1 MSDFRAAVT
10 RTWSAILRDEAAKST
25 LFGAVILYSFF
36 YPASYRQ
43 QVSSGQPIVIV
54 DYDRS
59 AASRAL
65 IRNVFAVRSVRVVAS
80 VRSMDDAQSM
90 IARDDARAILMI
102 DHGFERGLL
111 RGTQGRIALIGNG
124 AMLSHAATALG
135 GLGDAVS
142 GFAQAR
148 FASGVPPSFQIIQR
162 PLFNTREG
170 YGSAV
175 VPGVAVLIVH
185 QTLVIAM
192 LLLIATRREAGE
204 ITLSAPA
211 LFGIMSAFA
220 AIGIVNL
227 LYYNGFVLWF
237 QDYPRGGNTAG
248 MLLATILFV
257 VAAVAFGMFL
267 SHFFRV
273 RERPFEIVG
282 LTSLPL
288 FFLANTS
295 WPKPATPRLLTIFAQ
310 VLPTTAGINAMVKLN
325 QMGASVRETSSE
337 LLTLTALAIL
347 YTSLSMW
354 VYRLRPDPPP
364 PVGPR

>member
-1 MSDFRAAVT
+1 MSDYRTAVT

-43 QVSSGQPIVIV
+43 QVSSGQPVVIV

-59 AASRAL
+59 AASREL
-65 IRNVFAVRSVRVVAS
+65 IRNVLAVRSVRVVAS
-80 VRSMDDAQSM
+80 VRSLAEAQSM
-90 IARDDARAILMI
+90 VSRDDARAILMI
-102 DHGFERGLL
+102 DHGFERGIL
-111 RGTQGRIALIGNG
+111 RGTQARVALLGNG

-135 GLGDAVS
+135 GLGDAVG
-142 GFAQAR
+142 GFVRAR
-148 FASGVPPSFQIIQR
+148 FSSGPPAFEIIQR

-204 ITLSAPA
+204 IALSAPT
-211 LFGIMSAFA
+211 LFGVMSVFVAVGV
-220 AIGIVNL
+220 INL
-227 LYYNGFVLWF
+227 LYYNGIVLWI
-237 QDYPRGGNTAG
+237 QDYPRGGNTTG
-248 MLLATILFV
+248 MFLATILFV
-257 VAAVAFGMFL
+257 SATVSFGMFL
-267 SHFFRV
+267 GYFFRV
-273 RERPFEIVG
+273 RERALEIVG

-295 WPKPATPRLLTIFAQ
+295 WPKPATPRLLTMFAR

-325 QMGASVRETSSE
+325 QMGASISETSSE
-337 LLTLTALAIL
+337 LLTLTALAII
-347 YTSLSMW
+347 YTVLSMW
-354 VYRLRPDPPP
+354 LYRVKPSPP
-364 PVGPR
+364 PVDPS